1 MNAQRTA
8 ADARLDLII
17 AGEEL
22 ARRVLWGY
30 PRDMLQVEAER
41 VQAFSA
47 EWSRLTAEE
56 VAAGLEAYTAAVE
69 AVTAQVRRPP
79 TVHPPHEDMEP

>member
-1 MNAQRTA
+1 MTARTA

-30 PRDMLQVEAER
+30 PADVLQCQAER
-41 VQAFSA
+41 VQRFSA
-47 EWSRLTAEE
+47 EWSVL
-56 VAAGLEAYTAAVE
+56 AANELADGVEAYAASVA
-69 AVTAQVRRPP
+69 AVTAQVRRGP

>member
-22 ARRVLWGY
+22 ARRVLGGY
-30 PRDMLQVEAER
+30 PADVLQCQAER
-41 VQAFSA
+41 VQAFSS

-56 VAAGLEAYTAAVE
+56 LAAGLEAYKVAAE

-79 TVHPPHEDMEP
+79 TVHPPHEDLEP